1 MGLEIEGHL
10 REPIVDTITV
20 PEVGGGSLTI
30 EPNDGWI
37 YWPPMWHGIT
47 PPPRYYHWSDPG
59 TSIRY
64 LGGMTWQ

>member
-1 MGLEIEGHL
+1 MRLEIEGHL

-20 PEVGGGSLTI
+20 LEVGDGSLTI

-47 PPPRYYHWSDPG
+47 PPPRWYC
-59 TSIRY
+59 
-64 LGGMTWQ
+64 